1 MADEIE
7 DQALYEF
14 TVMPAAFQLGVGHH
28 EDHLKEEG
36 VLPDVPEMGLHQLA
50 NDECQPFGRW
60 GRVLECL
67 EALDHATDMAVAYRI
82 HKDRLRLKMLEYIGR
97 RHCKFMRDFGNRG
110 LGHAAPKKQRL
121 GRAQD
126 VLARRSEDRP

>member
-1 MADEIE
+1 MRQEYGMQDAGEGCRHVSAGCLTVAAAVDTAFHAMADEIE

-50 NDECQPFGRW
+50 NDERSEQHTSELQSLLRNSY
-60 GRVLECL
+60 
-67 EALDHATDMAVAYRI
+67 AVFY
-82 HKDRLRLKMLEYIGR
+82 LK
-97 RHCKFMRDFGNRG
+97 
-110 LGHAAPKKQRL
+110 KKQ
-121 GRAQD
+121 
-126 VLARRSEDRP
+126 